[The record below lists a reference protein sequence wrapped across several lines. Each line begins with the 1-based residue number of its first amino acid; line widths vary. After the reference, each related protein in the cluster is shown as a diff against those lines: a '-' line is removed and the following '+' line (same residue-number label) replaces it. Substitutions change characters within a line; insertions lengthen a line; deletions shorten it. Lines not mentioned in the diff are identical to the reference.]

1 VLDEVKKVV
10 SVATDKVSGVAGSAA
25 GRTMSAAEKP
35 AELLKSVL
43 SEVMELGESS
53 VKVIGD
59 KFDDLRAYIME
70 SEEEIEKALKQKV
83 AGKKVAKKKVAKKKA
98 AKKKVAKKAPVK
110 KKAAAKKKVAK
121 KKVAKKA
128 PVKKKATARK
138 KVARKKVAKKA
149 PVKKKAAR

>member
-10 SVATDKVSGVAGSAA
+10 SVATNKASGVAGSAA
-25 GRTMSAAEKP
+25 GRTMSAAERP

-59 KFDDLRAYIME
+59 KFDDLRAYIKE
-70 SEEEIEKALKQKV
+70 SEEEIEQAVREKV
-83 AGKKVAKKKVAKKKA
+83 AKKAPLKKKAAAKKKAAKKKVAKKKTAKKKVAKKKA
-98 AKKKVAKKAPVK
+98 AKKAPVK

-121 KKVAKKA
+121 KKVAKK
-128 PVKKKATARK
+128 
-138 KVARKKVAKKA
+138 
-149 PVKKKAAR
+149 KAAR